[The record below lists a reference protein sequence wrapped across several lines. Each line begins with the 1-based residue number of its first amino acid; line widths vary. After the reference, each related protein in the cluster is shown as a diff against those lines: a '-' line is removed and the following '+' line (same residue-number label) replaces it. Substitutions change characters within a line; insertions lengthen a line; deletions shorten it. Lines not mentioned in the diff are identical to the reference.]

1 MDQGQSGEGPSGGTT
16 PNSVAPGTLYD
27 LVPSATW
34 VLNADGLI
42 TMWSR
47 SAEELFGYTRE
58 EVLGTWAGDLLDPP
72 LTPERGDTITRQM
85 MDAELIG
92 STYRMRKADGS
103 VHDFESRSAFVTDA
117 EGNSS
122 VLITS
127 VEADALHRV
136 ESDLAIRQ
144 ALFDQ
149 SPIGVGIFDTDLK
162 YVAVNE
168 ALAAMD
174 GVPVSDHIGKTIAD
188 VMPGI
193 DTARVRTIQQRVLD
207 TGEPVVDSRIF
218 GPIPAD
224 GGPRTVWSMSYNR
237 LQAQGGKTLGV
248 SCSLID
254 VTERHYAMVKVD
266 AARKR
271 LALLNEAGT
280 RIGATLDIPRIAEEL
295 AASVVPGFA
304 DLAAVDLLEAVMIGE
319 ELPSG
324 VHGDQT
330 VMYRAASRG
339 ARPGRYTD
347 ELLEQGS
354 RLVYSADSTFG
365 RCLRSGGSYL
375 VQNIQDDM
383 YEELIRDT
391 GRAESA
397 RVLGV
402 HTLMVV
408 PLSARGIVLGTLL
421 LGRGE
426 GRPAFDP
433 DDLTLA
439 TELGARAAVSVDN
452 ARLYHRQ
459 RDTAVMLQRSLL
471 PQELPE
477 IPGVAVAYRYLPGS
491 LVTEVGGDWFD
502 VLPLSGGRI
511 GLVVG
516 DVMGHGVHAAAVM
529 GQLRTA
535 VRTLA
540 GLDLPP
546 AEVMGHLDDIVAS
559 LGELHYA
566 TSVYVVYDPVAR
578 TCEFA
583 SAGHLPPVLVSPG
596 GLPIVVDPPSGAVLG
611 VGGVP
616 FEQKELSVEPGSLL
630 VLYTD
635 GLVETRER
643 DLDTGIG
650 LLCDAIAQHHG
661 PLEEASDAVM
671 SSLHKE
677 LGFDDVALLMARLDA
692 LPSNAVA
699 SWWLPAEPPVVAR
712 ARELTRKTL
721 HDWDLESLVDIAEL
735 LVSELVTN
743 ALRYGAGPIRLRLLR
758 GRNLLCEVADA
769 VPSLPR
775 LREARDTDEGG
786 RGMQLVTTLADRWG
800 SRRAGHGKIVWLE
813 LPLPDPA
820 DDDPA
825 G

>member
-1 MDQGQSGEGPSGGTT
+1 MEQDDSIGRPSRVPS

-34 VLNADGLI
+34 VLDAMGNVI
-42 TMWSR
+42 MWSR
-47 SAEELFGYTRE
+47 SAEKLFGYARDDII
-58 EVLGTWAGDLLDPP
+58 GCWAGDLLDPP
-72 LTPERGDTITRQM
+72 LRESDRTRFGSGGGDV
-85 MDAELIG
+85 ELVGGI
-92 STYRMRKADGS
+92 YRMRRADGT
-103 VHDFESRSAFVTDA
+103 VGEYESRSAFVTGAD
-117 EGNSS
+117 GTRSI
-122 VLITS
+122 LITS
-127 VEADALHRV
+127 VEAEALHRV
-136 ESDLAIRQ
+136 EADLAIRE

-149 SPIGVGIFDTDLK
+149 SPIGVGIFDTDLR

-168 ALAAMD
+168 ALVAMS
-174 GVPVSDHIGKTIAD
+174 GVSAEEHLGRTID
-188 VMPGI
+188 EIMPGI

-218 GPIPAD
+218 GPAPAD
-224 GGPRTVWSMSYNR
+224 GGPRTVWSLSYNR
-237 LQAQGGKTLGV
+237 LQARGGKTLGV

-304 DLAAVDLLEAVMIGE
+304 DLAAVDLLDVVMTGDEIPPGA
-319 ELPSG
+319 
-324 VHGDQT
+324 HGDTT

-365 RCLRSGGSYL
+365 RCLRGGGSYL
-375 VQNIQDDM
+375 VQNLQDEM
-383 YEELIRDT
+383 YEELIHDPA
-391 GRAESA
+391 RAASA
-397 RVLGV
+397 RTLGL
-402 HTLMVV
+402 HTLVVV
-408 PLSARGIVLGTLL
+408 PLSARGVVLGTLL
-421 LGRGE
+421 LARGE

-459 RDTAVMLQRSLL
+459 RETAVMLQRSLL
-471 PQELPE
+471 PQDVPE
-477 IPGVAVAYRYLPGS
+477 IPGIEVAHRYLPGS

-546 AEVMGHLDDIVAS
+546 HEVMGHLDDIVAS

-566 TSVYVVYDPVAR
+566 TCVYVVYDPVAR

-583 SAGHLPPVLVSPG
+583 NAGHLPPVLVSPDG
-596 GLPIVVDPPSGAVLG
+596 VPVVVEPPSGAVLG

-616 FEQKELSVEPGSLL
+616 FEHMELRVDPGSVL

-635 GLVETRER
+635 GLVETRDR

-650 LLCDAIAQHHG
+650 LLCAAVEEHHG
-661 PLEEASDAVM
+661 PLEEASDAVIA
-671 SSLHKE
+671 SLHKD
-677 LGFDDVALLMARLDA
+677 LGFDDVALLMARLEA
-692 LPSNAVA
+692 LPENAVA
-699 SWWLPAEPPVVAR
+699 SWWLPAEPSVVAR
-712 ARELTRKTL
+712 ARALTRTTMRE
-721 HDWDLESLVDIAEL
+721 WRLEGLVDVAEL

-758 GRNLLCEVADA
+758 GRALLCEVADA
-769 VPSLPR
+769 VPTLPR
-775 LREARDTDEGG
+775 LREAGDDDEGG
-786 RGMQLVTTLADRWG
+786 RGMQLVTTLAERWG
-800 SRRAGHGKIVWLE
+800 SRRAGHGKTVWFE
-813 LPLPDPA
+813 LQL
-820 DDDPA
+820 PA
-825 G
+825 GGHG

>member
-1 MDQGQSGEGPSGGTT
+1 MEEQRTERLSRNAT

-34 VLNADGLI
+34 VTDSAGKVI
-42 TMWSR
+42 MWSR
-47 SAEELFGYTRE
+47 SAERLLGYSRAE
-58 EVLGTWAGDLLDPP
+58 ILGRWAGDLLVPP
-72 LTPERGDTITRQM
+72 LDEADRNHVNLDAAE
-85 MDAELIG
+85 AELVG
-92 STYRMRKADGS
+92 GVYRMRRADGT
-103 VHDFESRSAFVTDA
+103 VKDFESRSAFVTGAD
-117 EGNSS
+117 GSRS
-122 VLITS
+122 ILVTS

-136 ESDLAIRQ
+136 EADLAIRE

-149 SPIGVGIFDTDLK
+149 SPIGVGIFDTDLR
-162 YVAVNE
+162 YVAVNQ
-168 ALAAMD
+168 ALARMD
-174 GVPVSDHIGKTIAD
+174 GVPVADHLGRTID
-188 VMPGI
+188 EIMPGI

-218 GPIPAD
+218 GPMPAD
-224 GGPRTVWSMSYNR
+224 GGHRTVWSMSYNR
-237 LQAQGGKTLGV
+237 LQAHNGKILGV

-304 DLAAVDLLEAVMIGE
+304 DLAAVDLLDVVM
-319 ELPSG
+319 SG
-324 VHGDQT
+324 DEIPPGAHGGST
-330 VMYRAASRG
+330 VMHRAASRG
-339 ARPGRYTD
+339 ARPGRFGD
-347 ELLEQGS
+347 ELLPKGS

-375 VQNIQDDM
+375 VQNIQGEM
-383 YEELIRDT
+383 YEELIHDNA
-391 GRAESA
+391 RAASA
-397 RVLGV
+397 RSLGV

-459 RDTAVMLQRSLL
+459 RETAVMLQRSLL
-471 PQELPE
+471 PQDLPE
-477 IPGVAVAYRYLPGS
+477 IPGIDVAHRYLPGS

-546 AEVMGHLDDIVAS
+546 AEVMGHLDVIVAS

-566 TSVYVVYDPVAR
+566 TCVYVVYDPVAR
-578 TCEFA
+578 TFEFA
-583 SAGHLPPVLVSPG
+583 SAGHLPPVLVPPDG
-596 GLPIVVDPPSGAVLG
+596 VPIVVEAPSGAVLG

-616 FEQKELSVEPGSLL
+616 FEQKELQVEPGSVL

-635 GLVETRER
+635 GLVETRDR

-650 LLCDAIAQHHG
+650 LLCEAVAEHRG
-661 PLEEASDAVM
+661 PLEEASDAVIA
-671 SSLHKE
+671 SLHKD

-692 LPSNAVA
+692 LPEDAVA
-699 SWWLPAEPPVVAR
+699 SWWLPAEPSVVAR
-712 ARELTRKTL
+712 ARELTRKTM
-721 HDWDLESLVDIAEL
+721 HDWDLEVLLDVAEL

-758 GRNLLCEVADA
+758 GRALLCEVADA
-769 VPSLPR
+769 VPALPR

-786 RGMQLVTTLADRWG
+786 RGMQLVTTLAERWG
-800 SRRAGHGKIVWLE
+800 SRRSGHGKIVWFE
-813 LPLPDPA
+813 LQLPTK
-820 DDDPA
+820 
-825 G
+825 

>member
-1 MDQGQSGEGPSGGTT
+1 MEQGQSAGRPPGGTT

-34 VLNADGLI
+34 VLDSQGLV

-47 SAEELFGYTRE
+47 SAEKLFGYRRDDI
-58 EVLGTWAGDLLDPP
+58 LGRWAGELLEPP
-72 LTPERGDTITRQM
+72 LTEADRERIEQEIADV
-85 MDAELIG
+85 ELVG
-92 STYRMRKADGS
+92 GTYRMRRADGT
-103 VHDFESRSAFVTDA
+103 VGEFESRSAFVTDA
-117 EGNSS
+117 AGNRSI
-122 VLITS
+122 LITS

-136 ESDLAIRQ
+136 EADLAMRE

-149 SPIGVGIFDTDLK
+149 SPIGVGIFDTDLR
-162 YVAVNE
+162 YVAANE

-174 GVPVSDHIGKTIAD
+174 GVPAADHIGRTID
-188 VMPGI
+188 DIMPGI

-218 GPIPAD
+218 GPIPLD

-237 LQAQGGKTLGV
+237 LQAQGGKILGI

-304 DLAAVDLLEAVMIGE
+304 DLAAVDLLEAVMVGDEIPPGA
-319 ELPSG
+319 
-324 VHGDQT
+324 HGDST
-330 VMYRAASRG
+330 VMYRVASRG

-375 VQNIQDDM
+375 VQNIQDEM

-397 RVLGV
+397 RVLGL

-459 RDTAVMLQRSLL
+459 RETAVMLQRSLL
-471 PQELPE
+471 PQDLPD
-477 IPGVAVAYRYLPGS
+477 IPGIEVAHRYLPGS

-546 AEVMGHLDDIVAS
+546 SEVMGHLDDIVAS

-566 TSVYVVYDPVAR
+566 TCVYVVYDPVAR

-583 SAGHLPPVLVSPG
+583 SAGHLPPVLVPPG
-596 GLPIVVDPPSGAVLG
+596 GIPVPVDPPSGAVLG

-616 FEQKELSVEPGSLL
+616 FEQKELQVEPGSLL

-650 LLCDAIAQHHG
+650 LLCDAIAEHRG
-661 PLEEASDAVM
+661 PLEEASDAVI

-692 LPSNAVA
+692 LPEDAVA

-721 HDWDLESLVDIAEL
+721 HDWDLEILVDIAEL

-786 RGMQLVTTLADRWG
+786 RGMQLVTTLAERWG
-800 SRRAGHGKIVWLE
+800 SRRAGHGKIVWFE
-813 LPLPDPA
+813 LQLPT
-820 DDDPA
+820 
-825 G
+825 GE

>member
-1 MDQGQSGEGPSGGTT
+1 MEQDQGTERPPGGDT

-34 VLNADGLI
+34 VLDSDGLI

-47 SAEELFGYTRE
+47 SAEKLFGYTRE
-58 EVLGTWAGDLLDPP
+58 AALGRWAGDLLDPP
-72 LTPERGDTITRQM
+72 LTQADRGRIEQEIADR
-85 MDAELIG
+85 ELVG
-92 STYRMRKADGS
+92 GTYRIRCGDGS
-103 VHDFESRSAFVTDA
+103 VRDFESRSAFVTDA
-117 EGNSS
+117 EGNRS

-127 VEADALHRV
+127 VEAEALHRV
-136 ESDLAIRQ
+136 EADLAMRE

-149 SPIGVGIFDTDLK
+149 SPIGVGIFDAELR
-162 YVAVNE
+162 YVAVND

-174 GVPVSDHIGKTIAD
+174 GVSVAAHLGRTID
-188 VMPGI
+188 EVMPGI

-218 GPIPAD
+218 GPVPLD
-224 GGPRTVWSMSYNR
+224 GAPRTVWSMSYNR
-237 LQAQGGKTLGV
+237 LQAQGGKTLGI

-304 DLAAVDLLEAVMIGE
+304 DLAAVDLLEAVM
-319 ELPSG
+319 
-324 VHGDQT
+324 VGDEIPPGAHADTT
-330 VMYRAASRG
+330 VMYRVASRG
-339 ARPGRYTD
+339 ARPGRYAD

-375 VQNIQDDM
+375 VQNIQDEM

-397 RVLGV
+397 RVLGL

-459 RDTAVMLQRSLL
+459 RETAVMLQRSLL
-471 PQELPE
+471 PQDLPA
-477 IPGVAVAYRYLPGS
+477 IPGIEVAHRYLPGS

-546 AEVMGHLDDIVAS
+546 SEVMGHLDDIVAS

-566 TSVYVVYDPVAR
+566 TCVYVVYDPVAR

-596 GLPIVVDPPSGAVLG
+596 GLPTPVDPPSGAVLG

-616 FEQKELSVEPGSLL
+616 FEQKELTVEPGSVL

-643 DLDTGIG
+643 DIDTGIG
-650 LLCDAIAQHHG
+650 LLCEAIAEHRG
-661 PLEEASDAVM
+661 PLEEASDAVIA
-671 SSLHKE
+671 SLHKE

-692 LPSNAVA
+692 LPENAVA

-786 RGMQLVTTLADRWG
+786 RGMQLVTTLAERWG
-800 SRRAGHGKIVWLE
+800 SRRAGHGKIVWFE
-813 LPLPDPA
+813 LQLPTDE
-820 DDDPA
+820 
-825 G
+825 